1 MFRLLGFDVRIGMGF
16 VLFVAIIVLLY
27 GDGFGLWL
35 AAALAGFT
43 LVHELGHAI
52 AARRHGAKA
61 SITLEFFHGYT
72 SFVPTRPLTRRQ
84 RMLISFAGPGVHIA
98 IGVIALALMGVSPF
112 SRPGPA
118 ESDAALAVWWAG
130 PLIGVLNLIPVLP
143 LDGGHLVQT
152 AIEPIAGRKAHRY
165 MVIVSLVLTCAAAVW
180 FAIDLERRGMVIFLA
195 FLLVA
200 QFRMLTASSD
210 GRRRTDRVIRQHSA
224 AADAESAAWETG
236 RSGVLLP
243 GQDLSPWYRAHRAH
257 LQGRDDEARQLLLDD
272 LTSQGPRRWWPPD
285 AATPAQLRALVA
297 LLPSPPPVGNP
308 TSTTVLAEILLR
320 IGERLAAGA
329 YAADA
334 YSRSRS
340 AADALVVARA
350 AAGLGDRETSV
361 KWLRA
366 ALTSAGAS
374 APLMAATIDRA
385 PELAWL
391 RADPEVAR
399 LRDQL
404 TGA

>member
-1 MFRLLGFDVRIGMGF
+1 MFRLLGFDVRVGMGF

-35 AAALAGFT
+35 ALSLAAFT
-43 LVHELGHAI
+43 LVHELGHAL
-52 AARRHGAKA
+52 AARRHGARA

-98 IGVIALALMGVSPF
+98 VGVLALAIMGVSPLT
-112 SRPGPA
+112 RPAAG
-118 ESDAALAVWWAG
+118 ETDAAQAVWWAG
-130 PLIGVLNLIPVLP
+130 PLIGVLNLVPVLP

-152 AIEPIAGRKAHRY
+152 AIEPLAGRKAHRY
-165 MVIVSLVLTCAAAVW
+165 MVIASLVLTSAAAVW
-180 FAIDLERRGMVIFLA
+180 LALDLERRGMVIFVA
-195 FLLVA
+195 FLLLA
-200 QFRMLTASSD
+200 QIRMLTAATD

-224 AADAESAAWETG
+224 AADAETAAWETG
-236 RSGVLLP
+236 RSGVLVP

-257 LQGRDDEARQLLLDD
+257 LQGRDDEARQILLDD
-272 LTSQGPRRWWPPD
+272 LLSQGPRRWWPPD
-285 AATPAQLRALVA
+285 AATPAQLRALVS

-308 TSTTVLAEILLR
+308 GSTTALAEILLR
-320 IGERLAAGA
+320 IGERLPAGA

-350 AAGLGDRETSV
+350 AAGLGDRETAL

-366 ALTSAGAS
+366 ALSSANAS
-374 APLMAATIDRA
+374 APLVAATIDGA